1 MFIKN
6 NMIKYYNN
14 KKIITKDNDLVIDE
28 IKIDNNINACVFAG
42 GCFWC
47 IADPFYNIDGVIDVY
62 SGYCG
67 GEYINPKYEDVKY
80 GNTGHKESIL
90 IIYDKN
96 KISYYDLLKTYF
108 ENIDPFDDTGQFIY
122 KGDSY
127 QTAVFT
133 NNENEINDFN
143 NIVNYI
149 ENKYNNKV
157 MVKLLNENIFYFA
170 ESEHQRFS
178 INNIEKFKIEEEISG
193 RNSFNKIKI
202 E

>member
-108 ENIDPFDDTGQFIY
+108 ENIDPFDGTGQFID

-127 QTAVFT
+127 QTAV
-133 NNENEINDFN
+133 FN

-157 MVKLLNENIFYFA
+157 MVKLLN
-170 ESEHQRFS
+170 
-178 INNIEKFKIEEEISG
+178 
-193 RNSFNKIKI
+193 
-202 E
+202 

>member
-1 MFIKN
+1 MVKYFKN
-6 NMIKYYNN
+6 GK
-14 KKIITKDNDLVIDE
+14 LVTE
-28 IKIDNNINACVFAG
+28 DNNLIIEESTIESNNIKTCIFAG

-67 GEYINPKYEDVKY
+67 GDFENPTYKEVKT
-80 GNTGHKESIL
+80 GTTGHKESIL
-90 IIYDKN
+90 IIYDIN
-96 KISYYDLLKTYF
+96 KVSYYDLLKTYF
-108 ENIDPFDDTGQFIY
+108 ENIDPFDGDGQFIDR
-122 KGDSY
+122 GSSY

-133 NNENEINDFN
+133 DDVQEINDYN
-143 NIVNYI
+143 KIVKSIELNYQ
-149 ENKYNNKV
+149 KKV
-157 MVKLLNENIFYFA
+157 MVKVLNKEIFYLA

-193 RNSFNKIKI
+193 RNNFNKIKV

>member
-1 MFIKN
+1 MV
-6 NMIKYYNN
+6 KYYSN
-14 KKIITKDNDLVIDE
+14 KKIVTIENDLVTEE
-28 IKIDNNINACVFAG
+28 ININNNINACVFAG

-67 GEYINPKYEDVKY
+67 GNKINPTYKEVKE
-80 GNTGHKESIL
+80 GSTGHREAIL

-108 ENIDPFDDTGQFIY
+108 ENIDPFDDNGQFIDR
-122 KGDSY
+122 GSSY

-133 NNENEINDFN
+133 NKENEINDFN
-143 NIVNYI
+143 KIVNYI
-149 ENKYNNKV
+149 ETNYNNKV
-157 MVKLLNENIFYFA
+157 MVKLLNECIFYFA

-178 INNIEKFKIEEEISG
+178 INNIEKFKVEEEISG

-202 E
+202 K